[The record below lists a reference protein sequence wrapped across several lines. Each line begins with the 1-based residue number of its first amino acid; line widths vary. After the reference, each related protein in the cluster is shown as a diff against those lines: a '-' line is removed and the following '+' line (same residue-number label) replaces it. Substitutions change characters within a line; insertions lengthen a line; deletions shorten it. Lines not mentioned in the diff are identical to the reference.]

1 MTKKELTECLI
12 VFIIG
17 LFITVS
23 LVNPISKEYTIWNVI
38 YKTKDLYN

>member
-1 MTKKELTECLI
+1 MTKKELIECLI